1 MREYLIKRKFY
12 LARILM
18 SEAPPPE
25 RPCSVCGTL
34 ADWRCEDC
42 YARPLYCTSCCS
54 NSHSTTPFH
63 HVEHWVGDHFARS
76 ALLHTGLVLH
86 FGHHGKPCPCY
97 QNSSDTGDPL
107 SEPAF
112 GLPEAPA
119 GLFDNDNDNDD
130 TIPFSHMELDDDGS
144 LLDSEVPTV
153 ATYGS
158 NVLVVVH
165 SNGVHHLPVHW
176 CRCSGHVP
184 DDIQALDLQF
194 FPASYKQIRTLF
206 TFQGLNSFL
215 AENQECK
222 TSAWHYYQKIRRL
235 TSGSYPH
242 TVPV

>member
-1 MREYLIKRKFY
+1 
-12 LARILM
+12 
-18 SEAPPPE
+18 
-25 RPCSVCGTL
+25 
-34 ADWRCEDC
+34 
-42 YARPLYCTSCCS
+42 
-54 NSHSTTPFH
+54 
-63 HVEHWVGDHFARS
+63 
-76 ALLHTGLVLH
+76 
-86 FGHHGKPCPCY
+86 
-97 QNSSDTGDPL
+97 
-107 SEPAF
+107 
-112 GLPEAPA
+112 
-119 GLFDNDNDNDD
+119 
-130 TIPFSHMELDDDGS
+130 MELDDDGS

-153 ATYGS
+153 TTYES

-184 DDIQALDLQF
+184 DDIQALDLWF

-206 TFQGLNSFL
+206 TFQGLESFL